1 MEQLEVSLMRPASA
15 GYALMLRVIADMRR
29 VPELGEA
36 TSSESPSE
44 STSPASPTTAASS
57 SSLSSSS
64 SLPRRQRS
72 GHQRLG
78 ILRKG
83 PLEAAGGRAALAQH
97 LLVWHAARTSP
108 VSTAALSSDD
118 GGPSLCQCF
127 STRSCLIDSRLGRT
141 TDSTSNCGR
150 RRQRRRA
157 GHTVW

>member
-1 MEQLEVSLMRPASA
+1 MSLMRSALA

-108 VSTAALSSDD
+108 VSTAALSSGD

-150 RRQRRRA
+150 RRRRSRA
-157 GHTVW
+157 GHAV

>member
-1 MEQLEVSLMRPASA
+1 MSLMRPASA
-15 GYALMLRVIADMRR
+15 GYALMLRVIANMRR

-36 TSSESPSE
+36 TSSDSPSE
-44 STSPASPTTAASS
+44 STVTSPASPDPAASS
-57 SSLSSSS
+57 SSLSSPS

-83 PLEAAGGRAALAQH
+83 PLEAARCRAALAQH
-97 LLVWHAARTSP
+97 LLAWQAARTSP
-108 VSTAALSSDD
+108 VSMAALSSGD